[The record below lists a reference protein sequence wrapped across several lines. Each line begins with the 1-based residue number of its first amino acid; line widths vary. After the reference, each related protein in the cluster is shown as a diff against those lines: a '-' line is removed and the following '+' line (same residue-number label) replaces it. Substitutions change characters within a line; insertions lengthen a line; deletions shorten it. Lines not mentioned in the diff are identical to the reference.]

1 MWALIHDLGD
11 NLAPLTILNL
21 RLRLS
26 GHKCEVESLGSLS
39 IMVFFSFITVLTQW
53 LWIKILAKFIVAI
66 NGLIVAK
73 NFLTVGIKCH
83 LISIITPI
91 CLHILNSWF
100 MKFLRG
106 HCLTAALS
114 WMRPNL

>member
-53 LWIKILAKFIVAI
+53 VWIKILAKFIVAI

-73 NFLTVGIKCH
+73 NFMSVVIKCH
-83 LISIITPI
+83 LILIILSIR
-91 CLHILNSWF
+91 LHILHRWF
-100 MKFLRG
+100 VKFFHG
-106 HCLTAALS
+106 HYLTPAMS
-114 WMRPNL
+114 